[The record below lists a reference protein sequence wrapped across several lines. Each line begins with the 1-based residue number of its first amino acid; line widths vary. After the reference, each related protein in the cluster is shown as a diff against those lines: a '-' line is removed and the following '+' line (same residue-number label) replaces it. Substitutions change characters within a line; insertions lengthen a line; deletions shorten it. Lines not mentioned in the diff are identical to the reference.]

1 MKKLI
6 FSAFFAFALIA
17 AQVGTVFAQ
26 DPAITGTVQSIVI
39 ESNTTTGE
47 STVLVTY
54 TDAAGATQTAR
65 LSVATAEGL
74 GLVTTTTTTDPL
86 TGEITNTTTVNDG
99 VVDTEVL
106 INPNDVIDDT
116 TPEEDTQH
124 PVGSK
129 LADFFGDLLGV
140 NVAYDT
146 IMSYRDDEGGTAGFG
161 VIAQALWMTKKLDGD
176 TALFKTIVEAKLSG
190 VYPPITL
197 DDGTIIES
205 DNWGQFKKAILKGE
219 SENSVGDVMSGKNDS
234 DEGDTSTDQ
243 PGETLTGQNENG
255 NQNGN
260 SGNNNGNENGNKN
273 KNKDKDKSHKGK
285 GHQ

>member
-17 AQVGTVFAQ
+17 AQAGTVFAQ
-26 DPAITGTVQSIVI
+26 DPMITGTVQTVVV
-39 ESNTTTGE
+39 ETNTTTGE

-86 TGEITNTTTVNDG
+86 TGETTTATTVNDG
-99 VVDTEVL
+99 VEGTEVNIDPADVISDTE
-106 INPNDVIDDT
+106 T
-116 TPEEDTQH
+116 EEDQH

-129 LADFFGDLLGV
+129 LAEIFSLTLGV
-140 NVAYDT
+140 DYDT

-161 VIAQALWMTKKLDGD
+161 VIAQALWMTTKMDGD
-176 TALFKTIVEAKLSG
+176 TALFQTIVEAKLSG
-190 VYPPITL
+190 DYPPITL

-219 SENSVGDVMSGKNDS
+219 SENSVGDIMSGKNDS
-234 DEGDTSTDQ
+234 DEG
-243 PGETLTGQNENG
+243 ETITNQNENSD
-255 NQNGN
+255 QNGS
-260 SGNNNGNENGNKN
+260 SGNNDGNENGNKN
-273 KNKDKDKSHKGK
+273 KNKDKGNKGK
-285 GHQ
+285 GHK